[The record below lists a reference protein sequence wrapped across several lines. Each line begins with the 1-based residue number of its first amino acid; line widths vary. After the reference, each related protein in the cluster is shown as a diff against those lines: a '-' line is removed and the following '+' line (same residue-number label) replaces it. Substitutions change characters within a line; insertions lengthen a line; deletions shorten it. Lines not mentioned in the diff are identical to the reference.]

1 MKFDPYEYE
10 HNRANHYLFTQ
21 TQVKGSSD
29 LVVDKI
35 VFVKYG
41 KEETIIYTDSIAIE
55 IQANGRQK
63 DLVIFNSSISNSI
76 SQQLIFIGIPD
87 IFKVRAFQL

>member
-10 HNRANHYLFTQ
+10 SNT
-21 TQVKGSSD
+21 D
-29 LVVDKI
+29 LVVSKI

-55 IQANGRQK
+55 IQANGK
-63 DLVIFNSSISNSI
+63 SEELTIFNTSINNFI
-76 SQQLIFIGIPD
+76 SQQLIFMSIPD
-87 IFKVRAFQL
+87 IFKVRAFQI

>member
-10 HNRANHYLFTQ
+10 HNT
-21 TQVKGSSD
+21 D
-29 LVVDKI
+29 LVVSKI

-41 KEETIIYTDSIAIE
+41 KEETIIYTDSIAVE

-63 DLVIFNSSISNSI
+63 ELLIFNSYISNSI
-76 SQQLIFIGIPD
+76 SHQLIFIGIPD